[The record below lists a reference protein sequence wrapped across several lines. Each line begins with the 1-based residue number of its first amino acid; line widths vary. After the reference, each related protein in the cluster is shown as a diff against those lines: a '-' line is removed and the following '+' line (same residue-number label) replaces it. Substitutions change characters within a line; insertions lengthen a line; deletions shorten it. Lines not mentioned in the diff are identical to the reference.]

1 MWPWQTKKKD
11 DRDDDDEPSAATGK
25 SRPMPRVQGT
35 STGILPPPPGSA
47 GRIAPPPSGRA
58 ATHTPAQRPEAS
70 PQHQFPASPAHQQ
83 QYPPS
88 AQPLGAA
95 APQSRPQQGNI
106 VDLLGDL
113 DLSAGSASSKAVSSG
128 PHTVDLLGGFLDT
141 R

>member
-1 MWPWQTKKKD
+1 MQ
-11 DRDDDDEPSAATGK
+11 
-25 SRPMPRVQGT
+25 VT

-58 ATHTPAQRPEAS
+58 ATHAPVVAS
-70 PQHQFPASPAHQQ
+70 PQHQLPASPAHQQ

-95 APQSRPQQGNI
+95 APQGRPQQGNI

-113 DLSAGSASSKAVSSG
+113 DLSAGSTSSKAVASG